1 MLTRI
6 LIADSCEDFSFT
18 LAEMLTERYSVRVC
32 HDGVQAASLLASF
45 CPDLLVVDLMLR
57 GADGLHVMR
66 MARQALGKIPLLV
79 TSSFYPPYVFHALEE
94 LQVDYA
100 ISKPCCLDVLAQRID
115 ELATQAPVEQIIPDS
130 PYAMVTAA
138 LLELGMTASR
148 AGFQYCRDA
157 ILMLREE
164 PSLRL
169 TKEVYPKIA
178 SRYNTGPSAV
188 EKSIRDSIA
197 AVWQCQR
204 QERLGRYFSRASN
217 GAYPR
222 PSNHVFLSTVTERL
236 FAARL
241 KAL

>member
-6 LIADSCEDFSFT
+6 LIADSCEDFSIA
-18 LAEMLTERYSVRVC
+18 LAEMLRERYSVRIC
-32 HDGVQAASLLASF
+32 QDGLQALSLIEGF

-57 GADGLHVMR
+57 GTDGLHVMR
-66 MARQALGKIPLLV
+66 TARQFQSKIPLLV
-79 TSSFYPPYVFHALEE
+79 TSNFYPNYVFHALEE

-115 ELATQAPVEQIIPDS
+115 ELIAQTPVEQIQHDS
-130 PYAMVTAA
+130 PYALVTAT

-164 PSLRL
+164 PTLRL
-169 TKEVYPKIA
+169 TKEVYPQIA
-178 SRYNTGPSAV
+178 SRYNTGSTAV
-188 EKSIRDSIA
+188 EKSIRDSISA
-197 AVWQCQR
+197 AWQSER
-204 QERLGRYFSRASN
+204 QEQLGRFFSRTSN
-217 GAYPR
+217 GTYAR

-236 FAARL
+236 FALRR
-241 KAL
+241 KA

>member
-6 LIADSCEDFSFT
+6 LIADSCEDFSVT
-18 LAEMLTERYSVRVC
+18 LAEMLREHYSVRVC
-32 HDGVQAASLLASF
+32 QDGLQALSLMETF
-45 CPDLLVVDLMLR
+45 CPELLVVDLMLR

-66 MARQALGKIPLLV
+66 MARQLWGKIPLLV
-79 TSSFYPPYVFHALEE
+79 TSNLYPHYVFHALEE

-100 ISKPCCLDVLAQRID
+100 VSKPCCLDVLAQRID
-115 ELATQAPVEQIIPDS
+115 ELAAQTPVEQILHDS
-130 PYAMVTAA
+130 PYALVTST

-164 PSLRL
+164 PALRL
-169 TKEVYPKIA
+169 TKEVYPQIA

-197 AVWQCQR
+197 AVWQCER
-204 QERLGRYFSRASN
+204 QERLGRFFFRASN
-217 GAYPR
+217 GVYPR

-241 KAL
+241 KAQ